1 MSGERKYSDAEV
13 KAILERALQG
23 GTGDTGADGVGHA
36 DLVAIGE
43 QVGIAPADM
52 TRAAQDV
59 LEARLGDEARRAI
72 ASRRRRWLGWH
83 AALFALIN
91 GLLFTVNVLTT
102 PGEWWVLF
110 SVFFW
115 GLALALHAGLALGLG
130 PSPSAIQRER
140 RRLAGAESTKV
151 ARLRVGA
158 ANGGEPV
165 VESELADSAAAQHR
179 EKLN

>member
-23 GTGDTGADGVGHA
+23 GAGDTSAVGVGHA

-52 TRAAQDV
+52 TRAAHDV
-59 LEARLGDEARRAI
+59 LEGQLDDEARRAI
-72 ASRRRRWLGWH
+72 ASGRRRWLGLH
-83 AALFALIN
+83 AAVFALIN
-91 GLLFTVNVLTT
+91 GLLFAVNFLTT

-130 PSPSAIQRER
+130 ASPSAVERER
-140 RRLAGAESTKV
+140 RRLAGSASGKGTRHRVAAASGAEP
-151 ARLRVGA
+151 L
-158 ANGGEPV
+158 
-165 VESELADSAAAQHR
+165 VESEPAESVVAHSR
-179 EKLN
+179 KNLN

>member
-23 GTGDTGADGVGHA
+23 GAGDTGATGVGHA

-52 TRAAQDV
+52 TRAAHAV
-59 LEARLGDEARRAI
+59 LEGRLDDDARRAI
-72 ASRRRRWLGWH
+72 KSRRRRWLGGH
-83 AALFALIN
+83 AALFALLN

-130 PSPSAIQRER
+130 ASPSAVERER
-140 RRLAGAESTKV
+140 RRLAGSASTKG
-151 ARLRVGA
+151 ARLRVGTA
-158 ANGGEPV
+158 GGGEPMD
-165 VESELADSAAAQHR
+165 ESEPAENVVAQDR
-179 EKLN
+179 KNLN